1 MNYFRVYDSKA
12 ENVPCI
18 DWDDV
23 AVLKAL
29 RKSQKMRLGLACLLI
44 DTVKSLLDNK
54 LP

>member
-12 ENVPCI
+12 ENFPYI
-18 DWDDV
+18 DWDSA

-29 RKSQKMRLGLACLLI
+29 RKSQKMRLGLANLLI
-44 DTVKSLLDNK
+44 DAVKSLLDNK